1 MIIAEIICVKMM
13 NENTNQRIYDEKA
26 LEQMIKTGTT
36 TVGLIVKDGVVIA
49 TESQATGGT
58 VVASKQAQKLFQ
70 INDFAAAT
78 IAGGV
83 ADCQYVVNQ
92 MKALSRIKEVEDGAV
107 PEPKYIASICR
118 NILFSGRSFFV
129 SMMIVGGYSETEK
142 AGILFGIDMLGTL
155 YEENSFLSFGS
166 GSPFS
171 LGVLEADWKPGMT
184 KSAGIDLVKT
194 AITSS
199 RERDA
204 GSGFKLQICSINK
217 TGFKQIE

>member
-1 MIIAEIICVKMM
+1 MI

-36 TVGLIVKDGVVIA
+36 TVGLIVKDGVVVA
-49 TESQATGGT
+49 TESQASAGFI
-58 VVASKQAQKLFQ
+58 VASKQAQKLFQ
-70 INDFAAAT
+70 INDFTAAT

-83 ADCQYVVNQ
+83 ADCQYIVNQ
-92 MKALSRIKEVEDGAV
+92 LKALSRIKEVEEGAV

-118 NILFSGRSFFV
+118 NILFSGRSFFM

-142 AGILFGIDMLGTL
+142 AGILFGIDMLGSL
-155 YEENSFLSFGS
+155 YKEDSFLSFGS

-171 LGVLEADWKPGMT
+171 LGVLEADWKPNMT
-184 KSAGIDLVKT
+184 KAQGIDLVKT

-204 GSGFKLQICSINK
+204 GSGFKLQICSIDK
-217 TGFKQIE
+217 AGFIQIE